1 MHPTRIDVELE
12 ALRIRGSDSVNWR
25 LPPDAQVAHHGQLTL
40 LVLGHPRVSE
50 PLNARELLAEI
61 AMRGPACLSELKGSY
76 AIALIDSGVPS
87 VTLQVD
93 RMSRFT
99 WCYVQRAQTLSFS
112 TRADLIADGAALRAQ
127 ALFAYLS
134 EHVIASPDTVFEGVY
149 RLPAAS
155 RLVFNVSGIRVQS
168 WWQPRFQST
177 SAAPLD
183 TLSEEFRE
191 ILRRSVAQEA
201 ARFEAGRCG
210 SFLSGGT
217 DSSTIS
223 GLLRQASGHRTRA
236 YSIGFDADG
245 YDEMSFA
252 RIAARHFDLDHREH
266 YLSPAEVTSGMP
278 LVAASYDQPFGNSS
292 AVAAYHCA
300 RIAREEG
307 CSALLAGDG
316 GDELFGGNARYAK
329 QSIFGWYDHV
339 PATLRHGVLEPVLGT
354 AAAARLPGV
363 AKVASYVRQARVPMP
378 DRMHMYNLL
387 RHLGLS
393 EVLCPAFLAA
403 VRPEE
408 VSRLQSEVYAQT
420 DGEQMVNRMLAYDWR
435 FTLADNDL
443 PKVIGTS
450 TLAGMEVGFPMLD
463 DDLIDFSLRVP
474 AGHKLKRLQLRW
486 FFKQALRGF
495 LPEPIIT
502 KKKQGFGLPFGV
514 WALRDAGLARL
525 ADDALSA
532 FSARGV
538 VAPSFMT
545 RLRKDL
551 LPSHP
556 GYFGE
561 LVWVITMLELW
572 LQRHRPDYRAAT

>member
-1 MHPTRIDVELE
+1 MHPTRIDVELG

>member
-155 RLVFNVSGIRVQS
+155 RLVFNISGIRVQS

-339 PATLRHGVLEPVLGT
+339 PATLRHGMLEPVLGT

-474 AGHKLKRLQLRW
+474 AGHKIKRLQLRW